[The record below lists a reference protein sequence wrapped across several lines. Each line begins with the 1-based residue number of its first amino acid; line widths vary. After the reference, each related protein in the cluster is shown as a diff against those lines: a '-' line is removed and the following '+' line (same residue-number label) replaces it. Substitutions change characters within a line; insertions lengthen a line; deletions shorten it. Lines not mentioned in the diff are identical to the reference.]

1 MPVSMKRDGDAA
13 AATVIDNREAW
24 KLAIKYDLTMA
35 QVRGL
40 IEIHGNDMSKLTAAA
55 KRLTAKE

>member
-1 MPVSMKRDGDAA
+1 MPVSMKRDVGIAA
-13 AATVIDNREAW
+13 AAVVDNREAW
-24 KLAIKYDLTMA
+24 KLAMKYDLTMA

-40 IEIHGNDMSKLTAAA
+40 IEIHGNDMSKLTTAA